1 MNLAHNTAILWHG
14 PGSVQ
19 VGGDRSRHVLLDNLH
34 AGDQIWLSN
43 QAHPAH
49 EREETQASPELLAAL
64 TQARLTDCSEA
75 LPHLALGIVGAV
87 PATLLALHS
96 LVDTFSLSLS
106 IETHTLVDE
115 DWDRVFGG
123 HYTGTPRHRAVRRT
137 LRDLIP
143 LSQLYAQGTPEL
155 SIVSADR
162 VVDPGIPFELTA
174 HDAAHLIV
182 TRGEHSYEVGP
193 FVIPG
198 VTPCYQ
204 CSQHARAAADP
215 FHLAHLRELE
225 SWPLAP
231 LALLA
236 HFAAAQ
242 RIGQLVMDFASGT
255 LTESQCAQVATIG
268 EDGLVRVEEVEPATD
283 CVCGIDGLASSL
295 TPLRRR

>member
-1 MNLAHNTAILWHG
+1 MNLAHNTAILWRG

-19 VGGDRSRHVLLDNLH
+19 VGGDRARHVLLDNLH
-34 AGDQIWLSN
+34 ASDQLWLSH

-49 EREETQASPELLAAL
+49 ERDEVQASPELLAAL
-64 TQARLTDCSEA
+64 EEARLTDGRKA

-96 LVDTFSLSLS
+96 LVDTLSLSLS
-106 IETHTLVDE
+106 IETHSLVDE

-143 LSQLYAQGTPEL
+143 LPRLYAQCAPEL

-162 VVDPGIPFELTA
+162 VVNPGIPFELTA
-174 HDAAHLIV
+174 HDTPHLIV

-198 VTPCYQ
+198 ATPCYQ
-204 CSQHARAAADP
+204 CSQLAHAAQDP
-215 FHLAHLRELE
+215 FHLTHLRELE
-225 SWPLAP
+225 AWPLAP

-236 HFAAAQ
+236 HCAAAQ
-242 RIGQLVMDFASGT
+242 RVGQLVKDFVSGA
-255 LTESQCAQVATIG
+255 LTAAQCAQVATICDDG
-268 EDGLVRVEEVEPATD
+268 SIRIEDVEPASR
-283 CVCGIDGLASSL
+283 CVCGINGLAS
-295 TPLRRR
+295 

>member
-1 MNLAHNTAILWHG
+1 MNLAHNTAVLWRG

-19 VGGDRSRHVLLDNLH
+19 VGGDRARHVLLDNLH
-34 AGDQIWLSN
+34 ASDQLWLSH
-43 QAHPAH
+43 QAHPAR
-49 EREETQASPELLAAL
+49 ERDDVQASPELLAAL
-64 TQARLTDCSEA
+64 AEAHLTDGSEA

-87 PATLLALHS
+87 PATLIALHS
-96 LVDTFSLSLS
+96 LVDTLSLSLS
-106 IETHTLVDE
+106 IETHSLVVE
-115 DWDRVFGG
+115 DWDLVFGW

-143 LSQLYAQGTPEL
+143 LPRLYSQCPPEL

-174 HDAAHLIV
+174 HDTPHLIV

-204 CSQHARAAADP
+204 CSQLARAAQDP
-215 FHLAHLRELE
+215 FHLTHLRELE
-225 SWPLAP
+225 AWPLAP

-242 RIGQLVMDFASGT
+242 RVGQLVMDFVSGA
-255 LTESQCAQVATIG
+255 LTESQCAQVATICD
-268 EDGLVRVEEVEPATD
+268 DGSVRVEDVEPASR
-283 CVCGIDGLASSL
+283 CVCGINGLAS
-295 TPLRRR
+295 

>member
-1 MNLAHNTAILWHG
+1 MNLAHNTAVLWRG

-19 VGGDRSRHVLLDNLH
+19 VGGDRARHVLLDNLH
-34 AGDQIWLSN
+34 ASDQLWLSH
-43 QAHPAH
+43 QAHPA
-49 EREETQASPELLAAL
+49 REHDEVQASPELLAAL
-64 TQARLTDCSEA
+64 EEARLTDGREA

-96 LVDTFSLSLS
+96 LVDTLSLSLS
-106 IETHTLVDE
+106 IETHSLVDE

-123 HYTGTPRHRAVRRT
+123 HYTGTHRHRAVRRT

-143 LSQLYAQGTPEL
+143 LPRLYAQCAPEL

-174 HDAAHLIV
+174 HDTPHLIV

-198 VTPCYQ
+198 ATPCYQ
-204 CSQHARAAADP
+204 CSQLAHAAQDP
-215 FHLAHLRELE
+215 FHLTHLRELE
-225 SWPLAP
+225 AWPLAP

-242 RIGQLVMDFASGT
+242 RVGQLVMDFVSGA
-255 LTESQCAQVATIG
+255 LTEAQCAQVATICDDG
-268 EDGLVRVEEVEPATD
+268 SIRIEDVEPASR
-283 CVCGIDGLASSL
+283 CVCGINGLAS
-295 TPLRRR
+295 

>member
-1 MNLAHNTAILWHG
+1 M
-14 PGSVQ
+14 
-19 VGGDRSRHVLLDNLH
+19 
-34 AGDQIWLSN
+34 
-43 QAHPAH
+43 
-49 EREETQASPELLAAL
+49 
-64 TQARLTDCSEA
+64 
-75 LPHLALGIVGAV
+75 
-87 PATLLALHS
+87 
-96 LVDTFSLSLS
+96 
-106 IETHTLVDE
+106 
-115 DWDRVFGG
+115 FGG

-143 LSQLYAQGTPEL
+143 LSQLYAQGAPEL

-198 VTPCYQ
+198 LTPCYQ

-268 EDGLVRVEEVEPATD
+268 EDGSVRVEEVEPATD

>member
-1 MNLAHNTAILWHG
+1 MNLAHNTAVLWRG

-19 VGGDRSRHVLLDNLH
+19 VGGDRARHVLLDNLH
-34 AGDQIWLSN
+34 ASDQLWLSH
-43 QAHPAH
+43 QAHPAR
-49 EREETQASPELLAAL
+49 ERDDVQASPELLAAL
-64 TQARLTDCSEA
+64 TEARLTDGSEA

-96 LVDTFSLSLS
+96 LVDTLSLSLS
-106 IETHTLVDE
+106 IETHSLVDE

-143 LSQLYAQGTPEL
+143 LPRLYSQCPPEL

-174 HDAAHLIV
+174 HDTPHLIV

-204 CSQHARAAADP
+204 CSQLARAAQDP
-215 FHLAHLRELE
+215 FHLTHLRELE
-225 SWPLAP
+225 AWPLAP

-242 RIGQLVMDFASGT
+242 RVGQLVLDFVSGA
-255 LTESQCAQVATIG
+255 LTESQCAQVATICD
-268 EDGLVRVEEVEPATD
+268 DGSVRVEDVEPASR
-283 CVCGIDGLASSL
+283 CVCGINGLDS
-295 TPLRRR
+295 

>member
-1 MNLAHNTAILWHG
+1 MNLAHNTAVLWRG

-19 VGGDRSRHVLLDNLH
+19 VGGDRARHVLLDNLH
-34 AGDQIWLSN
+34 ASDQLWLSH
-43 QAHPAH
+43 QAHPAR
-49 EREETQASPELLAAL
+49 ERDEVQASPELLAAL
-64 TQARLTDCSEA
+64 EEAHLTDGRKA

-96 LVDTFSLSLS
+96 LVDTLSLSLS
-106 IETHTLVDE
+106 IETHSLVDE

-143 LSQLYAQGTPEL
+143 LPRLYAQCAPEL

-174 HDAAHLIV
+174 HDTPHLIV

-204 CSQHARAAADP
+204 CSQLAHAAQDP
-215 FHLAHLRELE
+215 FHLTHLRELE
-225 SWPLAP
+225 AWPLAP

-242 RIGQLVMDFASGT
+242 RVGQLVMDFVSGA
-255 LTESQCAQVATIG
+255 LTEAQCAQVATICDDG
-268 EDGLVRVEEVEPATD
+268 SIHIEDVEPASR
-283 CVCGIDGLASSL
+283 CVCGINGLAS
-295 TPLRRR
+295 

>member
-1 MNLAHNTAILWHG
+1 MNLAHNTAVLWRG

-19 VGGDRSRHVLLDNLH
+19 VGGDRARHVLLDNLH
-34 AGDQIWLSN
+34 ASDQLWLSH
-43 QAHPAH
+43 QAHPAR
-49 EREETQASPELLAAL
+49 ERDEVQASPELLAAL
-64 TQARLTDCSEA
+64 EEARLTDGHKA

-96 LVDTFSLSLS
+96 LVDTLSLSLS
-106 IETHTLVDE
+106 IETHSLVDE

-143 LSQLYAQGTPEL
+143 LPRLYAQCAPEL

-174 HDAAHLIV
+174 HDTPHLIV

-198 VTPCYQ
+198 ATPCYQ
-204 CSQHARAAADP
+204 CSQLAHAAQDP
-215 FHLAHLRELE
+215 FHLTHLRELE
-225 SWPLAP
+225 AWPLAP

-242 RIGQLVMDFASGT
+242 RVGQLVMDFVSGA
-255 LTESQCAQVATIG
+255 LTEAQCAQVATICDDG
-268 EDGLVRVEEVEPATD
+268 SIHIEDVEPASR
-283 CVCGIDGLASSL
+283 CVCGINGLAS
-295 TPLRRR
+295 

>member
-1 MNLAHNTAILWHG
+1 MNLAHNTAILWRG

-19 VGGDRSRHVLLDNLH
+19 VGGDRARHVLLDNLH
-34 AGDQIWLSN
+34 ASDQLWLSH

-49 EREETQASPELLAAL
+49 ECDEVQASPELLAAL
-64 TQARLTDCSEA
+64 EEARLTDGRKA

-96 LVDTFSLSLS
+96 LVDTLSLSLS
-106 IETHTLVDE
+106 IETHSLVDE

-143 LSQLYAQGTPEL
+143 LPRLYAQCAPEL

-174 HDAAHLIV
+174 HDTPHLIV

-198 VTPCYQ
+198 ATPCYQ
-204 CSQHARAAADP
+204 CSQLAHAAQDP
-215 FHLAHLRELE
+215 FHLTHLRELE
-225 SWPLAP
+225 AWPLAP

-242 RIGQLVMDFASGT
+242 RVGQLVMDFVSGA
-255 LTESQCAQVATIG
+255 LTEAQCAQVATICDDG
-268 EDGLVRVEEVEPATD
+268 SIRIEDVEPASR
-283 CVCGIDGLASSL
+283 CVCGINGLAS
-295 TPLRRR
+295 

>member
-1 MNLAHNTAILWHG
+1 
-14 PGSVQ
+14 
-19 VGGDRSRHVLLDNLH
+19 LLDNLH
-34 AGDQIWLSN
+34 ASDQLWLSH
-43 QAHPAH
+43 QAHPAR
-49 EREETQASPELLAAL
+49 ERDDVQASPELLAAL
-64 TQARLTDCSEA
+64 AEARLTDGSAA

-96 LVDTFSLSLS
+96 LVDTLSLSLS
-106 IETHTLVDE
+106 IETHSLVDE

-143 LSQLYAQGTPEL
+143 LPRLYAQCPPEL

-174 HDAAHLIV
+174 HDTPHLIV

-204 CSQHARAAADP
+204 CSQLARAAQDP
-215 FHLAHLRELE
+215 FHLTHLRELE
-225 SWPLAP
+225 AWPLAP

-242 RIGQLVMDFASGT
+242 RVGQLVMDFVSGA
-255 LTESQCAQVATIG
+255 LTESQCAQVATICD
-268 EDGLVRVEEVEPATD
+268 DGSVRVEDVEPASR
-283 CVCGIDGLASSL
+283 CVCGINGLAS
-295 TPLRRR
+295 

>member
-1 MNLAHNTAILWHG
+1 MNLAHNTAILWRG

-43 QAHPAH
+43 QAHPAR
-49 EREETQASPELLAAL
+49 EREEAQASPELLAAL

-236 HFAAAQ
+236 H
-242 RIGQLVMDFASGT
+242 RIA
-255 LTESQCAQVATIG
+255 
-268 EDGLVRVEEVEPATD
+268 VRAGRD
-283 CVCGIDGLASSL
+283 D
-295 TPLRRR
+295 

>member
-1 MNLAHNTAILWHG
+1 MNLAHNTAVLWRG

-19 VGGDRSRHVLLDNLH
+19 VGGDRARHVLLDNLH
-34 AGDQIWLSN
+34 ASDQLWLSH
-43 QAHPAH
+43 QAHPAR
-49 EREETQASPELLAAL
+49 ERDEVQASPELLAAL
-64 TQARLTDCSEA
+64 EEARLTDGREA

-96 LVDTFSLSLS
+96 LVDTLSLSLS
-106 IETHTLVDE
+106 VETHSLVDE

-143 LSQLYAQGTPEL
+143 LPRLYAQCAPEL

-174 HDAAHLIV
+174 HDTPHLIV

-198 VTPCYQ
+198 ATPCYQ
-204 CSQHARAAADP
+204 CSQLAHAAQDP
-215 FHLAHLRELE
+215 FHLTHLRELE
-225 SWPLAP
+225 AWPLAP
-231 LALLA
+231 LARLA
-236 HFAAAQ
+236 HVAAAH
-242 RIGQLVMDFASGT
+242 RGGQLVMDFVSGAHP
-255 LTESQCAQVATIG
+255 EAQCAPGACAISRSV
-268 EDGLVRVEEVEPATD
+268 
-283 CVCGIDGLASSL
+283 
-295 TPLRRR
+295 

>member
-1 MNLAHNTAILWHG
+1 MNLAHNTAVLWRG

-19 VGGDRSRHVLLDNLH
+19 VGGDRARHVLLDNLH
-34 AGDQIWLSN
+34 ASDQLWLSH
-43 QAHPAH
+43 QVHPAR
-49 EREETQASPELLAAL
+49 ERDEVQASPELLAAL
-64 TQARLTDCSEA
+64 EEARLTDGRKA

-96 LVDTFSLSLS
+96 LVDTLSLSLS
-106 IETHTLVDE
+106 IETHSLVDE

-143 LSQLYAQGTPEL
+143 LPRLYAQCAPEL

-174 HDAAHLIV
+174 HDTPHLIV

-198 VTPCYQ
+198 ATPCYQ
-204 CSQHARAAADP
+204 CSQLAHAAQDP
-215 FHLAHLRELE
+215 FHLTHLRELE
-225 SWPLAP
+225 AWPLAP

-242 RIGQLVMDFASGT
+242 RVGQLVMDFVSGA
-255 LTESQCAQVATIG
+255 LAEAQCAQVATICDDG
-268 EDGLVRVEEVEPATD
+268 SIRIEDVEPASR
-283 CVCGIDGLASSL
+283 CVCGINGLAS
-295 TPLRRR
+295 

>member
-1 MNLAHNTAILWHG
+1 MFLAHNTAILWRG

-19 VGGDRSRHVLLDNLH
+19 IGGDRSRHILLDNLH
-34 AGDQIWLSN
+34 ASDQIWLSN
-43 QAHPAH
+43 QAHWTH
-49 EREETQASPELLAAL
+49 EREDAQASPELLAAL
-64 TQARLTDCSEA
+64 AEARLTDRSEA

-174 HDAAHLIV
+174 HDSAHLIV

-242 RIGQLVMDFASGT
+242 RAGQLVMDFVSGT
-255 LTESQCAQVATIG
+255 LTQSQCAQVATIG
-268 EDGLVRVEEVEPATD
+268 EDGSTRIEEVEPASN

>member
-1 MNLAHNTAILWHG
+1 MNLAHNTAILWRG

-43 QAHPAH
+43 QAHPAR

-64 TQARLTDCSEA
+64 TQARLTDCREA

-143 LSQLYAQGTPEL
+143 LSQLYAQ
-155 SIVSADR
+155 
-162 VVDPGIPFELTA
+162 
-174 HDAAHLIV
+174 
-182 TRGEHSYEVGP
+182 EHPSFRSFP
-193 FVIPG
+193 
-198 VTPCYQ
+198 
-204 CSQHARAAADP
+204 
-215 FHLAHLRELE
+215 
-225 SWPLAP
+225 
-231 LALLA
+231 
-236 HFAAAQ
+236 
-242 RIGQLVMDFASGT
+242 RIGSST
-255 LTESQCAQVATIG
+255 QVS
-268 EDGLVRVEEVEPATD
+268 P
-283 CVCGIDGLASSL
+283 SS
-295 TPLRRR
+295 